1 MDEAVKK
8 CPSFKIIFQ
17 NWAKKHSDITSKI
30 NPRTLNTIY
39 KHLYTRVRDDEPDY
53 NIIVDAILQISPA
66 YNPEK
71 EKIAKEEKKR
81 TS

>member
-17 NWAKKHSDITSKI
+17 NWAKKHAEITSKI
-30 NPRTLNTIY
+30 NPRTLNIIY
-39 KHLYTRVRDDEPDY
+39 QHLFTKVRDNEPDY
-53 NIIVDAILQISPA
+53 NIVVDAILQISPA

-71 EKIAKEEKKR
+71 EKNFREEKKKMN
-81 TS
+81 